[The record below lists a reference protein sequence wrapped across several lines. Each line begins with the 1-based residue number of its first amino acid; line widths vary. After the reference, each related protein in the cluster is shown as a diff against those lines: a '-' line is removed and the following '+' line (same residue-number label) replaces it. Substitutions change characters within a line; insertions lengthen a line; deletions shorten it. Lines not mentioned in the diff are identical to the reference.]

1 MLSESPIEKA
11 SFQNFMNGLE
21 PIHSLI
27 DDPSITEIM
36 INSFESIWV
45 EQRGVMSRTPIKL
58 EKLKVNGGIRYLS
71 SAVGNKEVRPG
82 TPSGMVNAAHANMRI
97 AAVMHPTAIDGDA
110 MCIRKHSKSNFDA
123 DHYIQQGAFDKDLIA
138 KELEKIGDEVEDFSD
153 LQNKEL
159 LDFLGREII
168 NKKNF
173 LISGATNAGKTSFL
187 NMLLKFIPDT
197 QRIITIED
205 TEELKIV
212 VPNRIR
218 LLSNKSQ
225 GVTAQ
230 LLVELCMRMRPDR
243 IIAGEVRGGEALD
256 FVEALN
262 TGHDGGFASLHARNA
277 LMTLARLESLAKRG
291 VKGSEGAMTLREDIA
306 NCIEYVIHFRK
317 SSASSNRFCG
327 EIIKVDG
334 LDGFG
339 KYVTQKVF

>member
-1 MLSESPIEKA
+1 MLADSPIEQA
-11 SFQNFMNGLE
+11 SFNNFMNGLS
-21 PIHSLI
+21 PIQPLI

-36 INSFESIWV
+36 INTHDSIWI
-45 EQRGVMSRTPIKL
+45 EQRGVMSRTDLKL
-58 EKLKVNGGIRYLS
+58 EKIKVTAGIHYLGS
-71 SAVGNKEVRPG
+71 GIGQPDVRPG
-82 TPSGMVNAAHANMRI
+82 TPSGIINAAYSNMRI
-97 AAVMHPTAIDGDA
+97 AAVMYPTAIDGDA

-123 DHYIQQGAFDKDLIA
+123 QHYLNQGAFDKELITN
-138 KELEKIGDEVEDFSD
+138 ELTKIGEDKAIKSNM
-153 LQNKEL
+153 QNEEL
-159 LDFLGREII
+159 LSFIEQEIH

-187 NMLLKFIPDT
+187 NMLLKFIPET

-230 LLVELCMRMRPDR
+230 LLVEQCLRMRPDR

-277 LMTLARLESLAKRG
+277 LMTLARIESLAKRG
-291 VKGSEGAMTLREDIA
+291 LNGSDSSMSLRDDIA

-317 SSASSNRFCG
+317 SAASSKRFCG

-334 LDGFG
+334 LDDSG
-339 KYVTQKVF
+339 KYVTTKIF